1 MTRTDPRRPLARG
14 VAAGCLALAG
24 AAGAVASAGAAGAQE
39 LDGVLELSTDRVTW
53 AESLDAPLF
62 DPAVRWV
69 PGDRRTTGFWLRH
82 RGPTGADVDVDVLG
96 RGLTALHDTGTLRLE
111 GRSAGGAW
119 QDLGDR
125 STSLLNAR
133 ELPAGRPVRVELR
146 ATLLGSAP
154 NATMVLATD
163 VDLLV
168 RVGDSVF
175 SEDVSVPGDGGDG
188 QGDDNDGQG
197 DGGGSS
203 SGDGG
208 QQPGT
213 AVPGGGGGAD
223 GGAVPSAVDAGLAAL
238 GDLLPGADG
247 VVRPATLLPVALV
260 LGLLTTVVRRRT
272 ARLRREAS

>member
-1 MTRTDPRRPLARG
+1 MTRPDPRRPLARV

-24 AAGAVASAGAAGAQE
+24 AAGAVATAGAAGAQE

-82 RGPTGADVDVDVLG
+82 RGPTGADVDVDVVG
-96 RGLTALHDTGTLRLE
+96 RGLTALYDTGTLLLE

-119 QDLGDR
+119 LDLSDAR
-125 STSLLNAR
+125 TSLLNAR

-188 QGDDNDGQG
+188 QGDGGDG
-197 DGGGSS
+197 DGGGPG

-213 AVPGGGGGAD
+213 AVPGVGSDAD

-247 VVRPATLLPVALV
+247 VVRPATLLPLALV

-272 ARLRREAS
+272 ARQRREAS